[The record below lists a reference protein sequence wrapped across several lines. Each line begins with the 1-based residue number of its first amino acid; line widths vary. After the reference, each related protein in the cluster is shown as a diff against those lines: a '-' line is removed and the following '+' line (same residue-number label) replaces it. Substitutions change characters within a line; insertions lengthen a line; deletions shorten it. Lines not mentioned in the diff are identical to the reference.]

1 MKCIILAGGMGDSL
15 WPLSR
20 KKFPKQFISGKKNLS
35 TFQETVTR
43 NISFCDEFIIIANKR
58 NETILLGQLQH
69 FQGINYKIY
78 LENVALGTAGAV
90 SFAANLFGPE
100 EELMILPSD
109 IVFGQEGYSDAVL
122 KAKKLISDNRMVLM
136 GVTPNSDSI
145 DYGYIQYKGTTVL
158 RFIEKPSPE
167 LAKRIFGEKDIL
179 WNCGVLLS
187 KAGILTREIENYCP
201 QINRV
206 SKRLAKKAEK
216 TKLGNKVIT
225 AEGDFQ
231 NNSFYEKVL
240 EQSKCL
246 SVVKLHADW
255 INLNDFDSYMK
266 LLVNDNENVI
276 THRCD
281 NVSVINKTDGRL
293 IVANRLKDTVIVN
306 TPDSIYISSKD
317 FSNDI
322 KEIIGRNYNSKKNF
336 FDESPLVYRPWG
348 TRELIQSSEEYRV
361 RRLVLYPGM
370 KLSYHKYKNRNE
382 SYTVIRGNLTI
393 ELDDDKAIELETHK
407 SYNVLPLC
415 NHRLRNNT
423 DDTVIVI
430 QIDTGLIKDEADR
443 GRSKEKKRES
453 VLPDLLKL
461 KPAYKNYIWGGDI
474 LRRVYGKESPYD
486 ITAESWELS
495 AHPDGSSQIE
505 GGILDG
511 MLFKDFIEKYGD
523 NTCGW
528 KSRIFDRFPILIKF
542 IDARNALS
550 VQIHP
555 DDDYAMVNEN
565 EFGKSELWYVMDCG
579 PNAFL
584 YCGLKREVSKKELR
598 KRIERGTLTEVL
610 NKVMVKPGDVIFV
623 PAGTIHAIGGG
634 ILICEI
640 QQNSNCTYRLYDYG
654 RRDKNGDLREL
665 HIDKGMDVVN
675 IEPYFPDVK
684 GFGKNIIY
692 EHSVQRILC
701 RCKYFQVTK
710 YNISNCEIIQVD
722 DSSFKS
728 IVVLSGNCKIRCR
741 QEEFEAKAGDSY
753 FITAGKKRV
762 HVEGNCQLVV
772 TNI

>member
-35 TFQETVTR
+35 TFQETITR

-69 FQGINYKIY
+69 FQGINCKIY
-78 LENVALGTAGAV
+78 LENTALGTAGAV
-90 SFAANLFGPE
+90 SFAANLFEPE

-122 KAKKLISDNRMVLM
+122 KAKKLIAENRMVLM
-136 GVTPNSDSI
+136 GVIPNSDSI
-145 DYGYIQYKGTTVL
+145 DYGYIQYKGTSVL

-167 LAKRIFGEKDIL
+167 LAKRFFGEKDIL

-187 KAGILTREIENYCP
+187 KAGILIRELDKYCP
-201 QINRV
+201 QINK
-206 SKRLAKKAEK
+206 SCKNIAKRKEF
-216 TKLGNKVIT
+216 TKLGNRIIT
-225 AEGDFQ
+225 PESNLQ

-246 SVVKLHADW
+246 SVVRLHADW
-255 INLNDFDSYMK
+255 VNLNDFDSYIK
-266 LLVNDNENVI
+266 LLADNNENVI
-276 THRCD
+276 IHKCD
-281 NVSVINKTDGRL
+281 NVSIINKTDGRL
-293 IVANRLKDTVIVN
+293 IVANELKDIIIVN

-317 FSNDI
+317 SSNQI
-322 KEIIGRNYNSKKNF
+322 KEIIDQNYNSKKIF

-348 TRELIQSSEEYRV
+348 TRELIQSGQEYRV

-382 SYTVIRGNLTI
+382 SYTVIRGSLTI
-393 ELDDDKAIELETHK
+393 ELEDKVIELGMHK
-407 SYNVLPLC
+407 SYNVLPFC

-423 DDTVIVI
+423 DDTVVVI
-430 QIDTGLIKDEADR
+430 QIDTGLIKDEVDNFCIKKKK
-443 GRSKEKKRES
+443 KECII
-453 VLPDLLKL
+453 PDLLKL
-461 KPAYKNYIWGGDI
+461 KPSYKNYLWGGEL
-474 LRRVYGKESPYD
+474 LRKLYGKDSPYD

-505 GGILDG
+505 GGIFDG

-523 NTCGW
+523 NVCGW
-528 KSRIFDRFPILIKF
+528 KNRIFDRFPILIKF

-555 DDDYAMVNEN
+555 DDDYAMINEN
-565 EFGKSELWYVMDCG
+565 EFGKSELWYVMDCA

-598 KRIERGTLTEVL
+598 KYIEKGTLTEVL
-610 NKVMVKPGDVIFV
+610 NKVMVKPGDVVFV
-623 PAGTIHAIGGG
+623 PAGTIHAIGEG

-640 QQNSNCTYRLYDYG
+640 QQNSNCTYRMYDYN
-654 RRDKNGDLREL
+654 RRDKNGNVREL
-665 HIDKGMDVVN
+665 HIDKAMDVVN
-675 IEPYFPDVK
+675 IEPYNPDVK

-692 EHSVQRILC
+692 ENSIQRILC
-701 RCKYFQVTK
+701 RCKYFQVIK
-710 YNISNCEIIQVD
+710 YDIKNHEIIQVD

-728 IVVLSGNCKIRCR
+728 IVVLKGSCKIRCR
-741 QEEFEAKAGDSY
+741 QEEFKAKAGDSY
-753 FITAGKKRV
+753 FITSGKKRI